1 VVRVNTFP
9 PDPRVCRWLN
19 VCGGALLLLVAT
31 VLIGRF
37 AGIKS
42 LVTIVPDGAPM
53 SFPTVMG
60 FLLAGVAFVAH
71 GTGRPGLARV
81 VTAGL
86 LLLGAGTLVIYVTAE
101 PLGWKRFIY
110 DPVQPVI
117 SEGVGFDGRMSP
129 NAAVSFAFLACA
141 LWLLSAA
148 RLSARLAACCIALLL
163 AIALFAI
170 VNYTTGLRFSA
181 AWWRYSALAVHSALA
196 FLVATMGLLY
206 WLMRRMAVAEK
217 AVMRTVPFLVV
228 AGTAVT
234 VLAAVVLVSNEH
246 RLDATRA
253 MNHTLGVEA
262 AIDRFI
268 ASVARLESST
278 RAFGVTGE
286 ESYLERIQVHRE
298 SVKAAADALVR
309 MTADN
314 PPQHVRAR
322 ALLPLIEEKFRVNDA
337 QVRARRTG
345 GVEAAA
351 AELRAERPELMAGLR
366 AATTGLQAEEHR
378 VLNRRRDE
386 TSINEARLQWVLL
399 VGAVVCVGLVGIA
412 LTLVYR
418 AHRELQH
425 VNDQLELRVRER
437 TGELEASTMQLKKS
451 EQRLRFLADKMPQ
464 LVWTV
469 LPDGRIENLNQGW
482 LEYLGA
488 ANEEEGASMVTKCV
502 HPDEL
507 PAATLAWRR
516 MRDGVESAGGE
527 LRLRRADGV
536 YRWHLWRS
544 HPERDAQGRVVR
556 WVGTCTDIQ
565 EQKRAEEQLEQR
577 IAERTAELRASEERF
592 RQAFEFAGIGMAIV
606 GLDGRWVRVN
616 KSICEIVG
624 YSQPELV
631 AKTFQDITH
640 PDDLAADLAHV
651 KELIAGTRRSYQ
663 MEKRYIHRD
672 GHLVWV
678 RLTVSIV
685 RAANND
691 PVHFVS
697 QIEDITERKRLEES
711 LANARDQALESSRLK
726 SEFLATM
733 SHEIRTPMNG
743 VIGMTSLLR
752 DTPLTAA
759 QAEYVRTIESSGESL
774 LSIINDILD
783 YSKIEAGRIEL
794 ETSPFDLRQC
804 MEDSLDLFAARAVEK
819 KIELVCRIGPEV
831 PRDVVGDAARLRQ
844 ILVNLIGNAL
854 KFTESGEI
862 VVSVEGE
869 AAETRQRLRF
879 AVRDT
884 GIGIASAGMERLF
897 KSFSQVDAS
906 TTRRFGGTGLGL
918 AISKRL
924 VEAMDGKIWAESEP
938 GKGST
943 FHFTIVVDVH
953 PDTAAMAQFTL
964 PELVKRRLLVVD
976 DNPISLRVIGE
987 LARSWGMIVH
997 EVSSGREALDWL
1009 GTNGGCDVAV
1019 IDLHMPGMD
1028 GDQLAVAIHAQP
1040 ELEHVPLVLLTALGR
1055 PTRSAEFVQLVSKPV
1070 KADALRL
1077 AIRAG
1082 LRRQTG
1088 SRSRDPFPP
1097 PGIDSTL
1104 GQRCPL
1110 RLLIAED
1117 NAVNRRVAS
1126 LLLERLGYRP
1136 TTVVNGLEAVT
1147 AIANGNYDAILMDVE
1162 MPELDGCEATRRIRT
1177 LSRSATRP
1185 WIIALTAGATQAHRD
1200 RAMGSG
1206 MNDFLT
1212 KPVRTESISGA
1223 LERAHAGLNGSVL
1236 AREDA

>member
-1 VVRVNTFP
+1 
-9 PDPRVCRWLN
+9 
-19 VCGGALLLLVAT
+19 LLLLAVT
-31 VLIGRF
+31 VLLGRF
-37 AGIKS
+37 AEIKS

-53 SFPTVMG
+53 AFPTVMG
-60 FLLAGVAFVAH
+60 FVLAGIAYVAH
-71 GTGRPGLARV
+71 GTGRTGLARLA
-81 VTAGL
+81 TLGL
-86 LLLGAGTLVIYVTAE
+86 LLLGAGTLVLYVAAE

-110 DPVQPVI
+110 DPIRPVI
-117 SEGVGFDGRMSP
+117 SQGVGFDGRMSP
-129 NAAVSFAFLACA
+129 NAAASFALLACA
-141 LWLLSAA
+141 LWLLSAP
-148 RLSARLAACCIALLL
+148 RLSARLAASCLALLL
-163 AIALFAI
+163 AIALLAI
-170 VNYTTGLRFSA
+170 VSYVTGLRFST
-181 AWWRYSALAVHSALA
+181 AWWRYTSMALHTALA
-196 FLVATMGLLY
+196 FLVATMGLLF

-217 AVMRTVPFLVV
+217 VVTRTVPFFVV
-228 AGTAVT
+228 AGTAVL
-234 VLAAVVLVSNEH
+234 VLAAVVLVSNEQ

-278 RAFGVTGE
+278 RAYGVTGD
-286 ESYLERIQVHRE
+286 ESYLVRIQVHRD

-309 MTADN
+309 LTEDN
-314 PPQHVRAR
+314 PPQHARAR
-322 ALLPLIEEKFRVNDA
+322 ALAPLIEEKFRVNEA
-337 QVRARRTG
+337 QVNARRAG

-366 AATTGLQAEEHR
+366 AATSGLQAEEHR
-378 VLNRRRDE
+378 VLDRRRDE

-399 VGAVVCVGLVGIA
+399 VGAVVTIGLVGTA
-412 LTLVYR
+412 LTLVHR
-418 AHRELQH
+418 AQRELQGA
-425 VNDQLELRVRER
+425 NDQLEQRVRER
-437 TGELEASTMQLKKS
+437 TAELEASTLQLRES
-451 EQRLRFLADKMPQ
+451 EQRLRFMADKMPQ

-469 LPDGRIENLNQGW
+469 RPDGTIENLNQGW
-482 LEYLGA
+482 LDFLGA
-488 ANEEEGASMVTKCV
+488 ANEAEGSKRVLTCV

-507 PAATLAWRR
+507 PAAIEGWKR

-527 LRLRRADGV
+527 LRLRRADGT

-544 HPERDAQGRVVR
+544 HPERDADGRVLR
-556 WVGTCTDIQ
+556 WVGTCTDIHD
-565 EQKRAEEQLEQR
+565 QKLAEEQLELR
-577 IAERTAELRASEERF
+577 IAERTAELRVSEERF

-624 YSQPELV
+624 YSQPELL
-631 AKTFQDITH
+631 KRTFQDITH
-640 PDDLAADLAHV
+640 PDDLAADLARV
-651 KELIAGTRRSYQ
+651 QELIAGTRRSYQ

-672 GHLVWV
+672 GHLVWA
-678 RLTVSIV
+678 RLTVSII

-697 QIEDITERKRLEES
+697 QIEDITERKQLEEN

-752 DTPLTAA
+752 DTPLTSA

-819 KIELVCRIGPEV
+819 KIELICRMGPEV
-831 PRDVVGDAARLRQ
+831 PRDVIGDAARLRQ

-854 KFTESGEI
+854 KFTDRGEI
-862 VVSVEGE
+862 LVSVEGE
-869 AAETRQRLRF
+869 TVDSRQRLNF

-884 GIGIASAGMERLF
+884 GIGIAPDGMARLF

-924 VEAMDGKIWAESEP
+924 VEAMDGAIAAESEP

-943 FHFTIVVDVH
+943 FRFSILVDVH
-953 PDTAAMAQFTL
+953 PDTDALAQFTL
-964 PELVKRRLLVVD
+964 PELTKRRLLVVD
-976 DNPISLRVIGE
+976 DNATNLHVLGG
-987 LARSWGMIVH
+987 LARSWGMEVH
-997 EVSSGREALDWL
+997 EAGSAREALDWL
-1009 GTNGGCDVAV
+1009 GGNGGCDVAV
-1019 IDLHMPGMD
+1019 LDLQMPGTD
-1028 GDQLAVAIHAQP
+1028 GEQLALEIHRQP
-1040 ELEHVPLVLLTALGR
+1040 EQAGLPLVLLTALGR
-1055 PTRSAEFVQLVSKPV
+1055 PSGNAEFVQVLTKPV
-1070 KADALRL
+1070 KADPLRL
-1077 AIRAG
+1077 AIRAC
-1082 LRRQTG
+1082 LRRQAG
-1088 SRSRDPFPP
+1088 GPKSRDPFPVT
-1097 PGIDSTL
+1097 GIDSTL

-1177 LSRSATRP
+1177 LTRSTTRP
-1185 WIIALTAGATQAHRD
+1185 WIIALTAGATQAHRE

-1212 KPVRTESISGA
+1212 KPVRTESISAA
-1223 LERAHAGLNGSVL
+1223 LERAHGGLNGSVA
-1236 AREDA
+1236 ARENA